1 MAIWKNHWTGLDY
14 LTVKIESSALYITA
28 FWNFLNAIT
37 WLIFLISNTDSDVY
51 LTTLV
56 AIMHI
61 ATYAVHLSTVI

>member
-1 MAIWKNHWTGLDY
+1 MDY

-56 AIMHI
+56 AIYHKHI
-61 ATYAVHLSTVI
+61 ATYAVHLSKIITIN